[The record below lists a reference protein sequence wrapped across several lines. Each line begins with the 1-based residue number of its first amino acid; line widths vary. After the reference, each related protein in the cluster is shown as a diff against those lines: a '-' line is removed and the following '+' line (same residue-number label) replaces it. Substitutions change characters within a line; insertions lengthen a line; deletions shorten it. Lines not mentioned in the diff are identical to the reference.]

1 MIQGL
6 KNTFSFLLSPLLC
19 PSLSYHYP
27 SSSSRANPN
36 TPLKSPSKYQ
46 ETPRKS
52 PTKYQETP
60 RKSQQKQTDQEQVF
74 AKFNH
79 KKKLFVN
86 PKIYFTFALIIL
98 PKLKTIKKKYQ
109 NPIGPISTH
118 RESRELSHP
127 TQTQTH
133 IQRNHPKPPSNKP
146 PNMIKMRTKWVKATS
161 RPRNQ

>member
-74 AKFNH
+74 AKFIH
-79 KKKLFVN
+79 KKKVFVN

-98 PKLKTIKKKYQ
+98 PKLKTIKKK
-109 NPIGPISTH
+109 ISKPY
-118 RESRELSHP
+118 R
-127 TQTQTH
+127 TH
-133 IQRNHPKPPSNKP
+133 IHSQRVQRTQPPNSNTNPHSEEPSKTTVKQATKHDKNENKMGKSNK
-146 PNMIKMRTKWVKATS
+146 
-161 RPRNQ
+161 